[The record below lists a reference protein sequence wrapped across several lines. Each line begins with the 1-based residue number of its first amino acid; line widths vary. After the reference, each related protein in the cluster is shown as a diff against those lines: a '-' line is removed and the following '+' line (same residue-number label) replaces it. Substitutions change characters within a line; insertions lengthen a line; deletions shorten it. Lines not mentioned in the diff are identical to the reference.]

1 MITKEQE
8 LMSRHTTFKV
18 GGPARYYLIPENTGE
33 VRAAIDFADEREL
46 PYMVVG
52 RGSNLLFS
60 DREYHGVII
69 EIGEHFSDMSIH
81 LNNTVVVKS
90 GMTLTN
96 MASRLARMGLAG
108 FEFAGGIPG
117 TVGGAIVMN
126 AGAYGGEIKD
136 TLVEVTVM
144 NEKGELVKLDADE
157 LELSYR
163 HSILQEKN
171 WIVLSGT
178 FTFESGSQDEIR
190 AQIQEYNKRRREK
203 QPLEYASAGS
213 TFKRPEGYFAGKLIE
228 DAGLKGYHIGGARVS
243 DKHAGFV
250 INTGDATASEIHS
263 LIEHVKRKVLEK
275 SGVMLEPEVKMIGDF
290 SWDLDIF

>member
-69 EIGEHFSDMSIH
+69 EIGESFSDMSIH

-144 NEKGELVKLDADE
+144 NEKGELVKLTADE

-178 FTFESGSQDEIR
+178 FTFESGSPDEIR
-190 AQIQEYNKRRREK
+190 TQIQDYNQRRRDK
-203 QPLEYASAGS
+203 QPLEFASAGS

>member
-69 EIGEHFSDMSIH
+69 EIGESFSDMSIH

-178 FTFESGSQDEIR
+178 FTFESGSPDEIR
-190 AQIQEYNKRRREK
+190 AQIQDYNQRRRDK
-203 QPLEYASAGS
+203 QPLEFASAGS

>member
-69 EIGEHFSDMSIH
+69 EIGEHFSGMSIH

-126 AGAYGGEIKD
+126 AGAYDGEIKD

-178 FTFESGSQDEIR
+178 FTFRSGSQDEIR

>member
-126 AGAYGGEIKD
+126 AGAYDGEIKD

-178 FTFESGSQDEIR
+178 FTFGSGSQDEIR

>member
-126 AGAYGGEIKD
+126 AGAYDGEIKD

-178 FTFESGSQDEIR
+178 FTFGSGSQDEIR
-190 AQIQEYNKRRREK
+190 TQIQEYNKRRREK

>member
-126 AGAYGGEIKD
+126 AGAYDGEIKD

-178 FTFESGSQDEIR
+178 FTFRSGSQDEIR

-213 TFKRPEGYFAGKLIE
+213 TFKRPEGFFAGKLIE

>member
-33 VRAAIDFADEREL
+33 VRAAIDFADDREL

-178 FTFESGSQDEIR
+178 FTFGSGSQDEIR